1 MDFLE
6 RRKTVVVEHEIVVNG
21 VVHKERKEVTT
32 ITPLCESC
40 HPYEEGKCPCP
51 EAKGPVQTVRKHE
64 CHIGDDFVQVTEVSS
79 DDEVVD
85 RSETTSLVG
94 KAEIDDFLIYWKGNW
109 KPSITYEELVKQLD
123 TSEEDFKNG
132 HQVVI
137 TDTLDNED
145 FIAI

>member
-79 DDEVVD
+79 DDEVKIAKLL
-85 RSETTSLVG
+85 S
-94 KAEIDDFLIYWKGNW
+94 IDTINLFSNFLFRLSTGQR
-109 KPSITYEELVKQLD
+109 PHL
-123 TSEEDFKNG
+123 
-132 HQVVI
+132 
-137 TDTLDNED
+137 
-145 FIAI
+145 

>member
-1 MDFLE
+1 M
-6 RRKTVVVEHEIVVNG
+6 
-21 VVHKERKEVTT
+21 
-32 ITPLCESC
+32 
-40 HPYEEGKCPCP
+40 
-51 EAKGPVQTVRKHE
+51 
-64 CHIGDDFVQVTEVSS
+64 
-79 DDEVVD
+79 
-85 RSETTSLVG
+85 G